1 MMWAAE
7 SLGYNTAPMEGF
19 DPEKLRLLLK
29 LPISCEPIALLAIG
43 RSKGEDKPDG
53 GRFGRAHTVFE
64 EEYPKPLIL

>member
-1 MMWAAE
+1 
-7 SLGYNTAPMEGF
+7 
-19 DPEKLRLLLK
+19 

-43 RSKGEDKPDG
+43 RSKGDDKPDG